1 LRAIVNEAGKELSK
15 MVRENGTDKHFVP
28 ARFAAI
34 IVGVSGVFRE
44 RLARVLRTGGF
55 QLVGLASTMD
65 ELAAF
70 SVGHDLPLLIVI
82 DSGDQ
87 AGATIS
93 QIEVAKRFH
102 PEARI
107 AAVLGEIQIAASVPL
122 FQAGAHVCF
131 DRRADPENRAALLR
145 CWRPIKFSRNRRR
158 LGPSL
163 WSSGRRPIKSLR
175 GIGLAECLR
184 R

>member
-1 LRAIVNEAGKELSK
+1 VNEAGKELSK

-131 DRRADPENRAALLR
+131 DRRADPETM
-145 CWRPIKFSRNRRR
+145 RR
-158 LGPSL
+158 SL
-163 WSSGRRPIKSLR
+163 ELVMQT
-175 GIGLAECLR
+175 
-184 R
+184 